1 MSSAKAGNGTT
12 GVRGR
17 DDAAPA
23 LAGPREWAALAVLVL
38 PVVLISVDSTVLGFA
53 VPELSEQLRPTSGQL
68 LWIVDVYGFVLAGL
82 LVTMGSLGDR
92 VGRRRLLMIGSA
104 AFGAASLL
112 AAFSPTA
119 EVLVLA
125 RALLGMA
132 GASLMPSTLS
142 LLRNTFLDPR
152 QRLLAIALWGSGFS
166 GGAALGPILGGWLLE
181 HFSWGSVFLINLPVM
196 ALILVLAP
204 LLVRESRNPEP
215 GRLDPL
221 SVVLSMA
228 AMLPAVYGVKKLATE
243 GLDAVAVA
251 SLLVGLALGYAFVRR
266 QRGLRDPLID
276 VGLFRYRVFGVAVA
290 TNLMIVFSL
299 VSSLFFL
306 TQYLQLVLGVSPM
319 RAGFVL
325 VPGLVLSVL
334 ASLVAVRLSRH
345 LSLATVIGGALLVTA
360 TGFAVLVFAPQT
372 GVVTGVTLVALGF
385 ALIATGSGFAE
396 TLTNGAIMSASPPQR
411 AGAASAISETA
422 YELGAALG
430 VAVLGSVLTASY
442 RANLDAVEGVPPE
455 AVDAA
460 RETLGGAS
468 NTAADL
474 GGGAGEALM
483 GAARSAFTDGMHLT
497 SAIAVAIVLYAAT
510 QAWVLLRG
518 RGNPAVEPAP
528 APEPAGDAGGVEGV
542 EGVEASE
549 NVEDTEDAVEETS
562 EGPSGEASRRV
573 RPAQGRRS
581 RSASAPP
588 QSGGT
593 TA

>member
-82 LVTMGSLGDR
+82 LITMGSLGDR
-92 VGRRRLLMIGSA
+92 IGRRRLLMMGSA
-104 AFGAASLL
+104 AFGVASLI

-119 EVLVLA
+119 GVLILA
-125 RALLGMA
+125 RALLAVA

-152 QRLLAIALWGSGFS
+152 QRLLAIALWASGFS

-181 HFSWGSVFLINLPVM
+181 HFFWGSVFLINLPVM
-196 ALILVLAP
+196 ALILVLVP
-204 LLVRESRNPEP
+204 LLVRESRDPEP

-228 AMLPAVYGVKKLATE
+228 AMLPAVYGIKQLATD
-243 GLDAVAVA
+243 GLDIVPVV
-251 SLLVGLALGYAFVRR
+251 SLAVGLTLGYVFVRR

-306 TQYLQLVLGVSPM
+306 TQYLQLVLDVSPM

-325 VPGLVLSVL
+325 VPGLVMSVL
-334 ASLVAVRLSRH
+334 ASLVAVRLSRR
-345 LSLATVIGGALLVTA
+345 LSLATVVGGSLLVTA
-360 TGFAVLVFAPQT
+360 TGFAVLVFAPQD
-372 GVVTGVTLVALGF
+372 GVVTGVTLVAVGF

-396 TLTNGAIMSASPPQR
+396 TLTNGAIMSASPPRR

-442 RANLDAVEGVPPE
+442 RANLTAVEGVSPG

-460 RETLGGAS
+460 RETLGGAA
-468 NTAADL
+468 NTAAGLD
-474 GGGAGEALM
+474 GGAGGALM

-497 SAIAVAIVLYAAT
+497 SVIAVVIVLYAAA

-528 APEPAGDAGGVEGV
+528 AERDKG
-542 EGVEASE
+542 
-549 NVEDTEDAVEETS
+549 
-562 EGPSGEASRRV
+562 
-573 RPAQGRRS
+573 
-581 RSASAPP
+581 
-588 QSGGT
+588 
-593 TA
+593 